1 MLRIGVPVAVC
12 LSLGAVLLASAGEAL
27 IPARAVHVAPVVFVR
42 DAIAAATDAPGP
54 SESEPAP
61 GARSSR
67 VVQAPGWLEAE
78 PFAVACTGLADGVLE
93 DVLVLEGQRV
103 EQGQIVARL
112 VARDA
117 ELSLARADADV
128 LAAQADV
135 GIAESDL
142 AAATTDWERPVE
154 RERAVAVT
162 TAALAETAAEL
173 AQLPS
178 LIAAERA
185 AMDRLSEEH
194 NRAKEALASGAANQI
209 EEIIARKRAEEQAGA
224 VRAMELREGM
234 LTAKRDR
241 LAAEASAAEQGAEL
255 RVEETRALASA
266 RASVL
271 RARAALA
278 QAEAA
283 RDEAR
288 LRLDRMTIRAPIS
301 GFVQRR
307 LKAPGDKVMLGMDD
321 PASAQIAVLYDP
333 NRLQVRVDVP
343 LADAAAVFVGQV
355 CEVVVDVLPDKVFTG
370 EVVLMTNEADL
381 QKNTLQVKVKVLDP
395 DPLLRPE
402 MLTRVKFL
410 PGGAQSGRTGDAA
423 DDGAVVVLAAA
434 SIDQGAT
441 GSARVWVVRERRGLT
456 GDARPVDVEVVSVAD
471 GWAHVR
477 GDLRAGDLVT
487 VGAEGLR
494 SGQRVRIT
502 KDQKAGGAS

>member
-1 MLRIGVPVAVC
+1 
-12 LSLGAVLLASAGEAL
+12 
-27 IPARAVHVAPVVFVR
+27 
-42 DAIAAATDAPGP
+42 
-54 SESEPAP
+54 
-61 GARSSR
+61 
-67 VVQAPGWLEAE
+67 
-78 PFAVACTGLADGVLE
+78 
-93 DVLVLEGQRV
+93 
-103 EQGQIVARL
+103 
-112 VARDA
+112 
-117 ELSLARADADV
+117 
-128 LAAQADV
+128 
-135 GIAESDL
+135 
-142 AAATTDWERPVE
+142 
-154 RERAVAVT
+154 
-162 TAALAETAAEL
+162 
-173 AQLPS
+173 
-178 LIAAERA
+178 
-185 AMDRLSEEH
+185 
-194 NRAKEALASGAANQI
+194 
-209 EEIIARKRAEEQAGA
+209 
-224 VRAMELREGM
+224 
-234 LTAKRDR
+234 
-241 LAAEASAAEQGAEL
+241 
-255 RVEETRALASA
+255 VEETRALASA

-343 LADAAAVFVGQV
+343 LADAAAVYVGQS
-355 CEVVVDVLPDKVFTG
+355 CEVVVDVLPDQVFTG

-410 PGGAQSGRTGDAA
+410 PGGAQSGRTGDTA